1 MENNKLTIV
10 CYMGGM
16 CGDLLTALID
26 STNMSFV
33 NGSVKLQNERSKLK
47 KPHLFKTDDE
57 KDLYISNV
65 SKIFKS
71 IPSHDLKYHVLR
83 KHKFIS
89 IVVNDRRYS
98 DWAATRFKNLHR
110 PEVWHEMT
118 KFSNCATVE
127 QYSQMMLDYSNM
139 IKKEEYSSKIINLED
154 ILGGR
159 LVEVLKMHQTN
170 LTNECESI
178 YNSWLK
184 LQKFNL

>member
-16 CGDLLTALID
+16 CGDLITALID

-33 NGSVKLQNERSKLK
+33 NSTVKLQNERIKLK
-47 KPHLFKTDDE
+47 KPHLFTTDAE
-57 KDLYISNV
+57 KDLYISHIGE
-65 SKIFKS
+65 IFKS

-89 IVVNDRRYS
+89 IAVEDRRCA
-98 DWAATRFKNLHR
+98 DWAANRFKNLHK
-110 PEVWHEMT
+110 PEVWQGLS
-118 KFSNCATVE
+118 KFSNCSTVE
-127 QYSQMMLDYSNM
+127 QYSQMMLDYSSM
-139 IKKEEYSSKIINLED
+139 VKKEKYSNKIINLED
-154 ILGGR
+154 ILDGR
-159 LVEVLKMHQTN
+159 LIEILKMYGFN
-170 LTNECESI
+170 LTNDYQSI